1 MISIPSKLPQVGTT
15 IFSVMSQMANE
26 HKAINLS
33 QGFPD
38 FDCDPE
44 LVALLGQ
51 FSQDGF
57 NQYAP
62 MIGWPQLRQQI
73 AFKYKTCYKV
83 EYHSDSEITI
93 SAGASQAIFSILTAC
108 IAPGDEVI
116 VFEPSYDLYQPTVQ
130 LLGGVVKS
138 IVLKP
143 PYFKIDWDEVKDT
156 ISPKTKMLIL
166 NNPNNPATKLLKKED
181 LEILEALLQDTS
193 ILVLSDE
200 VYEHIVFD
208 DEQFQ
213 SVCLY
218 PGLKERSFIVASFG
232 KLLHITG
239 WKIGYCVAPVHLMTE
254 YRKAH
259 QFNVFCVH
267 TPSQMAI
274 AAYLSQHDVYQEL
287 SSFFERKRD
296 LFMAGMSG
304 SKFDLIPSE
313 GTYFINATY
322 AQISSL
328 SDFEFA
334 SKLVKDYGVAAI
346 PVSAFYT
353 QQKEEVSLLRFCFAK
368 RDSTLEQAIER
379 LSQVH

>member
-44 LVALLGQ
+44 LVALLSQ
-51 FSQDGF
+51 FAQEGY
-57 NQYAP
+57 NQYSP
-62 MIGWPQLRQQI
+62 MIGLPQLRQQI
-73 AFKYKTCYKV
+73 ALKYQKCYKADYN
-83 EYHSDSEITI
+83 EATEITV
-93 SAGASQAIFSILTAC
+93 SAGASQAIFSILAAC

-116 VFEPSYDLYQPTVQ
+116 VFEPSYDLYQPTIQ

-143 PYFKIDWDEVKDT
+143 PHFKIDWNEVKDK
-156 ISPKTKMLIL
+156 ISPRTKMVIL
-166 NNPNNPATKLLKKED
+166 NNPNNPATKLLKAED
-181 LEILEALLQDTS
+181 LKILESLLQDTS

-208 DEQFQ
+208 DVQFQ
-213 SVCLY
+213 SVCMY

-239 WKIGYCVAPVHLMTE
+239 WKIGYCVAPAHLMSE
-254 YRKAH
+254 FRKAH

-274 AAYLSQHDVYQEL
+274 ATYLAQHDVYYEL
-287 SSFFERKRD
+287 SAFFQRKRD

-313 GTYFINATY
+313 GSYFINATY
-322 AQISSL
+322 ARISED
-328 SDFEFA
+328 SDFDFA
-334 SKLVKDYGVAAI
+334 TKLVKDYGVATI
-346 PVSAFYT
+346 PVSAFYS
-353 QQKEEVSLLRFCFAK
+353 QDKDEIKLLRFCFAK
-368 RDSTLEQAIER
+368 QDSTLEQAIER
-379 LSQVH
+379 LLQVH